1 MMRQLISI
9 VLFLLATL
17 LVKGQ
22 PLVLHDTFDN
32 NNAGWFEGA
41 GDTYSTTIENGKYIL
56 KTLEEGH
63 GRTLTLTY
71 FLDPKKDFSIEANFL
86 QKAGSTNNGLGLLW
100 GGDDDNN
107 YHVFMIAHTGYYQ
120 VLSPEKREGLNEWVE
135 ANDINPQEEGDNLK
149 VTKVGNTLHFYLNK
163 KEVFTTGTL
172 PYYGNKIGLINYTDM
187 VLEMDDFIF
196 RQEIKINLP
205 ENLPTGLVKENLGP
219 KVNSS
224 YQDLSPKIT
233 VDGRMIMFS
242 RHNSPDNIG
251 GVNDG
256 EDIWVTTSEDGN
268 NWEASS
274 NMGAPLN
281 DSTINNLAAIS
292 ADNNT
297 LIFCQDDGFKRRTRT
312 MYGWSEME
320 YLNMPKFNNQSAH
333 MEANLS
339 ADGRTILFTVK
350 LPDNVSYSSK
360 DEKDI
365 YVSFQDAF
373 GEWSPALNIGAK
385 VNSSGD
391 EVSPFLAADNRTLY
405 FATNGRPGY
414 GSYDIFMTRRLSDGW
429 TEWTEPVNLGPDINS
444 REFDAYYTLSAAG
457 DYAYMCSETNSLGK
471 LDLIRVKLPQQLR
484 PDPVVLVVG
493 KTLNSKT
500 KEPVQAEIIF
510 EDLGKHLEAGEAT
523 SDPITGGYRIALP
536 YGVYY
541 GVRAVAKGYFSVN
554 ENFELL
560 AKSGYTE
567 TTKDLYLVP
576 IEVGETILLNNVFF
590 EQGRPIL
597 KEESYPELDRLVE
610 ILKEN
615 QKMIIDLS
623 GHTDNRGT
631 TTSLMVLSQN
641 RVGAV
646 KNYLISKGI
655 PGGRITGKGYGGTKP
670 IAPNDTEEN
679 RKLNRRVEF
688 KIKKK

>member
-1 MMRQLISI
+1 MKRLSI
-9 VLFLLATL
+9 VLMILGAQ

-32 NNAGWFEGA
+32 NEAGWFEGE
-41 GDTYSTTIENGKYIL
+41 GDTYSAAIENGKYTL
-56 KTLEEGH
+56 KTFEEGH
-63 GRTLTLTY
+63 GRTLTLSY
-71 FLDPKKDFSIEANFL
+71 FLDPNKDFLIEANFL
-86 QKAGSTNNGLGLLW
+86 QRDGSTNNGIGLLW

-120 VLSPEKREGLNEWVE
+120 VLSPEKREGLNDWKETK
-135 ANDINPQEEGDNLK
+135 DINPQEKGDNLR
-149 VTKVGNTLHFYLNK
+149 VTKVGNTLHFYLNDK
-163 KEVFTTGTL
+163 KVFTTGSL
-172 PYYGNKIGLINYTDM
+172 PFYGNKIGVINYTDM

-196 RQEIKINLP
+196 RHDIKINLP
-205 ENLPTGLVKENLGP
+205 ENFTADLVKESLGP
-219 KVNSS
+219 NVNSP
-224 YQDLSPKIT
+224 YQDLAPKIT

-251 GVNDG
+251 GVDDA
-256 EDIWVTTSEDGN
+256 EDIWVATTDDGN
-268 NWEASS
+268 KWNAST
-274 NMGAPLN
+274 NMGSPVN
-281 DSTINNLAAIS
+281 DSTVNNLAAIS

-297 LIFCQDDGFKRRTRT
+297 LIFCQDDGFKKRTRT
-312 MYGWSEME
+312 MSGWSEME
-320 YLNMPKFNNQSAH
+320 YLNMPKFDNESAH

-339 ADGRTILFTVK
+339 ADGRTMLFTVK
-350 LPDNVSYSSK
+350 LPGNVAYSTK

-365 YVSFQDAF
+365 YVSFQDPF
-373 GEWSPALNIGAK
+373 GKWSPAINLGGT

-391 EVSPFLAADNRTLY
+391 EVSPFLAADDRTLY

-414 GSYDIFMTRRLSDGW
+414 GSYDIFMTRRVGDGW
-429 TEWTEPVNLGPDINS
+429 TEWTEPVNLGPGINS

-457 DYAYMCSETNSLGK
+457 DYAYMCSENSVSK
-471 LDLIRVKLPQQLR
+471 LDLIRVKLPQEIR
-484 PDPVVLVVG
+484 PDPVVLVIG

-510 EDLGKHLEAGEAT
+510 EDLEKNTEAGEAT
-523 SDPITGGYRIALP
+523 SDPASGSYRIALP
-536 YGVYY
+536 YGVHY
-541 GVRAVAKGYFSVN
+541 GVRAQAKGYFSVN
-554 ENFELL
+554 ESFELL
-560 AKSGYTE
+560 AKSGYSE

-597 KEESYPELDRLVE
+597 KQESYPELDRLVE

-615 QKMIIDLS
+615 PTMIIDLA

-631 TTSLMVLSQN
+631 ATALMVLSQN

-646 KNYLISKGI
+646 KNYMVSKGI